1 MNRRESLVVD
11 GLGSTEGIA
20 IDWLAKNLYWVDSKK
35 NTIEVSDLD
44 GNYRTTLALT
54 GVNKPRNLVVDP
66 RERYIPYITLES
78 NTF

>member
-1 MNRRESLVVD
+1 MNRRENLVVD

-35 NTIEVSDLD
+35 NTIEVSDLY
-44 GNYRTTLALT
+44 GNYRTTLTST

-66 RERYIPYITLES
+66 RERYILLLYIL
-78 NTF
+78 N

>member
-1 MNRRESLVVD
+1 MNRKENLVVD

-35 NTIEVSDLD
+35 NTIAVANLD
-44 GNYRTTLALT
+44 GKHTTTLVST

-66 RERYIPYITLES
+66 RERYCENIP
-78 NTF
+78 

>member
-1 MNRRESLVVD
+1 MNRRENLVVD

-44 GNYRTTLALT
+44 GNYRTTLTST

-66 RERYIPYITLES
+66 RERYILLLYIL
-78 NTF
+78 N